1 MLSNDASPPVMATQ
15 LLHVKQ
21 HTFEGTIWSFAAIS
35 FLFLAFR
42 LYSRFSGPR
51 RLYWDDGFVILAWL
65 LLLLSAILWT
75 YIASYLYAFY
85 DVINGYSQPG
95 PAFVLHSEQYY
106 TGQLIVLVFFYSGL
120 WSVKFSFL
128 FFFRRLGENVSRIR
142 YLLWV
147 AFFFTTATY
156 LVCIG
161 TIQYRCLARPLA
173 EIQAHCSSEANID
186 FTLVTLKVNTAL
198 DIITDS
204 LISIIP
210 ISLVWNVQIP
220 TRRKMAL
227 IGIFS
232 LVLVTIAF
240 AIVRVVV
247 VSELTHQPDVSWL
260 YLWSAIEQGV
270 AIIVACLSAFP
281 HLFARTTHRAA
292 NPRFI
297 PQKDSDGGIRVRR
310 PYWDFS
316 TIGMSTFNQTGG
328 DLTYLNEQEE
338 GHPRYSATSSMRE
351 LGVPQHDHGR

>member
-1 MLSNDASPPVMATQ
+1 MSSTNASPPVMATQ
-15 LLHVKQ
+15 VLHVKQ
-21 HTFEGTIWSFAAIS
+21 HTFEATIWSFAAIS

-51 RLYWDDGFVILAWL
+51 RLYWDDGFVIFAWL

-75 YIASYLYAFY
+75 YVASYLYAFY
-85 DVINGYSQPG
+85 DVINGYNPPG
-95 PAFVLHSEQYY
+95 PSFVLHSEQYY
-106 TGQLIVLVFFYSGL
+106 TGQLIILVFFYSGL

-128 FFFRRLGENVSRIR
+128 FFFRRLAENVSKIR

-147 AFFFTTATY
+147 AFFFTIATY

-173 EIQAHCSSEANID
+173 EIQAHCSSEANIN

-204 LISIIP
+204 LI
-210 ISLVWNVQIP
+210 
-220 TRRKMAL
+220 
-227 IGIFS
+227 
-232 LVLVTIAF
+232 
-240 AIVRVVV
+240 RVVV

-270 AIIVACLSAFP
+270 AITVACLSAFP
-281 HLFARTTHRAA
+281 HLFARTTQRAA
-292 NPRFI
+292 KPRFI
-297 PQKDSDGGIRVRR
+297 PQKDSDG
-310 PYWDFS
+310 
-316 TIGMSTFNQTGG
+316 QTGG

-338 GHPRYSATSSMRE
+338 GHSRYSTTSSMRE
-351 LGVPQHDHGR
+351 LGVPQRDHGH